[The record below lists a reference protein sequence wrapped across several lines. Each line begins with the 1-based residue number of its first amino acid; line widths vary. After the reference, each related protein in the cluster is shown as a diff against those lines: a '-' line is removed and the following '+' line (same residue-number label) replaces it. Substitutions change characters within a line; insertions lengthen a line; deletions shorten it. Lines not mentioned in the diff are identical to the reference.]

1 MDSTDLFD
9 NQNIREVSRGRKE
22 SHVWDHYF
30 KEPLGSVHYTARCH
44 YCNQNWSRGKPEI
57 LKSHLAL
64 YCKDVPLY
72 IKTEY
77 MEMLAVGTTSTMNR
91 KQKTDSDSS
100 AELTVDRK
108 DKIDQALI
116 RFFICCGIPFSTVG
130 HPYFIDFVQSLC
142 FAYGPPKRTTL
153 STTFLNHETAIILN
167 KIKEELKYEK
177 NLTLGRSI
185 YAFIIITPSKR
196 QYIHTLKD
204 TSMDSHTGTF
214 NATEIEKVLTSIGLE
229 KFAAVVSDAESA
241 MQMAR
246 RLITE
251 NDIIKLDFAIN
262 TLKKCQSIITF
273 FKTSYRAGAN
283 FQKDI
288 IQTLTE
294 GGGLKTSVFET
305 QTEIFINAIA
315 IKNLLLNR
323 QFFQDVEQLHTI
335 LAPAKKAIQAVEA
348 NSSNMASI
356 FLQLIQMAVEI
367 KKISNYF
374 DPNFKKNCINIFN
387 KRWAQFDTDTYLVA
401 FFLHPRYR
409 DKKFQDSTFRQMALT
424 AMKIWSKFGSDK
436 RSCKILLS
444 QLRSYGDNEPPYDME
459 YTDEYDTPELWWS
472 TCRQPN
478 NYIQKLALKLFAI
491 TPHQAA
497 CERAFSVLNWMI
509 GKRRTRL
516 DIDRLQ
522 SMVQMH
528 SYYITNAKSELKFS
542 SSDLSENEL
551 ETALQ
556 EITTAMI
563 NNDDI
568 FIDDD
573 DIVLDDESI
582 DLNDDDANT
591 NDLIMENIMNL
602 DSFNEQND
610 DNSNSNISDQ
620 QPDESINYE
629 DSNIDFEA
637 IFD

>member
-9 NQNIREVSRGRKE
+9 NQNIREVRRGRKE

-30 KEPLGSVHYTARCH
+30 KEPLGSGHYTARCH

-100 AELTVDRK
+100 AELTADRK

-177 NLTLGRSI
+177 NLTLAVDGWCDPLGRSI
-185 YAFIIITPSKR
+185 YAFIIITPS
-196 QYIHTLKD
+196 
-204 TSMDSHTGTF
+204 
-214 NATEIEKVLTSIGLE
+214 
-229 KFAAVVSDAESA
+229 
-241 MQMAR
+241 
-246 RLITE
+246 
-251 NDIIKLDFAIN
+251 
-262 TLKKCQSIITF
+262 
-273 FKTSYRAGAN
+273 AN
-283 FQKDI
+283 LQKDI

-294 GGGLKTSVFET
+294 EGGLKTSVKTRWSTAWTCCDSIIRLENNLKNVLET

-315 IKNLLLNR
+315 IKNLLRNR

-497 CERAFSVLNWMI
+497 CEQAFSVLNWMI

-522 SMVQMH
+522 SMAQMH

-542 SSDLSENEL
+542 SSDLSENKL

-637 IFD
+637 IFDEESETD

>member
-1 MDSTDLFD
+1 
-9 NQNIREVSRGRKE
+9 
-22 SHVWDHYF
+22 
-30 KEPLGSVHYTARCH
+30 
-44 YCNQNWSRGKPEI
+44 
-57 LKSHLAL
+57 
-64 YCKDVPLY
+64 
-72 IKTEY
+72 
-77 MEMLAVGTTSTMNR
+77 MNR

-100 AELTVDRK
+100 AELTADRK

-177 NLTLGRSI
+177 NLTL
-185 YAFIIITPSKR
+185 
-196 QYIHTLKD
+196 
-204 TSMDSHTGTF
+204 
-214 NATEIEKVLTSIGLE
+214 
-229 KFAAVVSDAESA
+229 VSS
-241 MQMAR
+241 
-246 RLITE
+246 
-251 NDIIKLDFAIN
+251 DIIKLDFAKN

-283 FQKDI
+283 LQKDI

-294 GGGLKTSVFET
+294 GGGLKTSVKTRWSTAWTCCDSIIRLENNLKNVLET

-315 IKNLLLNR
+315 IKNLLQNR

-637 IFD
+637 IFDKESETD

>member
-1 MDSTDLFD
+1 
-9 NQNIREVSRGRKE
+9 
-22 SHVWDHYF
+22 
-30 KEPLGSVHYTARCH
+30 
-44 YCNQNWSRGKPEI
+44 
-57 LKSHLAL
+57 
-64 YCKDVPLY
+64 
-72 IKTEY
+72 
-77 MEMLAVGTTSTMNR
+77 MNR

-100 AELTVDRK
+100 AELTADRK

-177 NLTLGRSI
+177 NLTL
-185 YAFIIITPSKR
+185 
-196 QYIHTLKD
+196 D

-214 NATEIEKVLTSIGLE
+214 NATEIEKVLTSIGPE

-251 NDIIKLDFAIN
+251 KYTHILSIRCMAHHLNLVSSDIIKLDFAKN

-283 FQKDI
+283 LQKDI

-294 GGGLKTSVFET
+294 GGGLKTSVKTRWSTAWTCCDSIIRLENNLKNVLET

-315 IKNLLLNR
+315 IKNLLQNR

-374 DPNFKKNCINIFN
+374 DPNFKKN
-387 KRWAQFDTDTYLVA
+387 Y
-401 FFLHPRYR
+401 
-409 DKKFQDSTFRQMALT
+409 KKFQDSTFRQMALT

-637 IFD
+637 IFDKESETD

>member
-9 NQNIREVSRGRKE
+9 NQNIREVRRGRKE

-30 KEPLGSVHYTARCH
+30 KEPLGSGHYTARCH

-100 AELTVDRK
+100 AELTADRK

-177 NLTLGRSI
+177 NLTLAVDGWCDPLGRSI

-214 NATEIEKVLTSIGLE
+214 NATEIEKVLTSIGPE

-251 NDIIKLDFAIN
+251 KYTHILSIRCMAHHLNLVSSDIIKLDFAKN

-283 FQKDI
+283 LQKDI

-294 GGGLKTSVFET
+294 GGGLKTSVKTRWSTAWTCCDSIIRLENNLKNVLET

-315 IKNLLLNR
+315 IKNLLRNC

-444 QLRSYGDNEPPYDME
+444 QL
-459 YTDEYDTPELWWS
+459 
-472 TCRQPN
+472 
-478 NYIQKLALKLFAI
+478 
-491 TPHQAA
+491 
-497 CERAFSVLNWMI
+497 
-509 GKRRTRL
+509 
-516 DIDRLQ
+516 
-522 SMVQMH
+522 
-528 SYYITNAKSELKFS
+528 
-542 SSDLSENEL
+542 
-551 ETALQ
+551 
-556 EITTAMI
+556 
-563 NNDDI
+563 
-568 FIDDD
+568 
-573 DIVLDDESI
+573 
-582 DLNDDDANT
+582 
-591 NDLIMENIMNL
+591 
-602 DSFNEQND
+602 
-610 DNSNSNISDQ
+610 
-620 QPDESINYE
+620 
-629 DSNIDFEA
+629 
-637 IFD
+637 

>member
-9 NQNIREVSRGRKE
+9 NQNIREVRRGRKE

-30 KEPLGSVHYTARCH
+30 KEPLGSGHYTARCH

-100 AELTVDRK
+100 AELTADRK

-177 NLTLGRSI
+177 NLTLAVDGWCDPLGRSI
-185 YAFIIITPSKR
+185 YAFIIITP
-196 QYIHTLKD
+196 
-204 TSMDSHTGTF
+204 
-214 NATEIEKVLTSIGLE
+214 N
-229 KFAAVVSDAESA
+229 
-241 MQMAR
+241 
-246 RLITE
+246 
-251 NDIIKLDFAIN
+251 
-262 TLKKCQSIITF
+262 
-273 FKTSYRAGAN
+273 
-283 FQKDI
+283 
-288 IQTLTE
+288 
-294 GGGLKTSVFET
+294 
-305 QTEIFINAIA
+305 
-315 IKNLLLNR
+315 
-323 QFFQDVEQLHTI
+323 VEQLHTI

-522 SMVQMH
+522 SMAQMH

-637 IFD
+637 IFDEESETD

>member
-9 NQNIREVSRGRKE
+9 NQNIREVRRGRKE

-30 KEPLGSVHYTARCH
+30 KEPLGSGHYTARCH

-91 KQKTDSDSS
+91 KQKTDSDSL

-116 RFFICCGIPFSTVG
+116 RFFICCGIPFSTR
-130 HPYFIDFVQSLC
+130 L
-142 FAYGPPKRTTL
+142 
-153 STTFLNHETAIILN
+153 
-167 KIKEELKYEK
+167 
-177 NLTLGRSI
+177 
-185 YAFIIITPSKR
+185 
-196 QYIHTLKD
+196 
-204 TSMDSHTGTF
+204 MD
-214 NATEIEKVLTSIGLE
+214 
-229 KFAAVVSDAESA
+229 
-241 MQMAR
+241 
-246 RLITE
+246 
-251 NDIIKLDFAIN
+251 
-262 TLKKCQSIITF
+262 
-273 FKTSYRAGAN
+273 GAN
-283 FQKDI
+283 LQKDI

-294 GGGLKTSVFET
+294 GGGLKTSVKTRWSTAWTCCDSIIRLENNLKNVLET

-315 IKNLLLNR
+315 IKNLLRNR

-522 SMVQMH
+522 SMAQMH

-542 SSDLSENEL
+542 SNDLSENEL

-556 EITTAMI
+556 EITTAII

-637 IFD
+637 IFDEESETD

>member
-1 MDSTDLFD
+1 
-9 NQNIREVSRGRKE
+9 
-22 SHVWDHYF
+22 
-30 KEPLGSVHYTARCH
+30 
-44 YCNQNWSRGKPEI
+44 
-57 LKSHLAL
+57 
-64 YCKDVPLY
+64 
-72 IKTEY
+72 
-77 MEMLAVGTTSTMNR
+77 MNR

-100 AELTVDRK
+100 AELTADRK

-177 NLTLGRSI
+177 NLTL
-185 YAFIIITPSKR
+185 
-196 QYIHTLKD
+196 
-204 TSMDSHTGTF
+204 
-214 NATEIEKVLTSIGLE
+214 
-229 KFAAVVSDAESA
+229 VSS
-241 MQMAR
+241 
-246 RLITE
+246 
-251 NDIIKLDFAIN
+251 DIIKLDFAKN

-283 FQKDI
+283 LQKDI

-294 GGGLKTSVFET
+294 GGGLKTSVKTRWSTAWTCCDSIIRLENNLKNVLET

-315 IKNLLLNR
+315 IKNLLRNR

-424 AMKIWSKFGSDK
+424 AMKIWSKFGSNK

-522 SMVQMH
+522 SMAQMH

-637 IFD
+637 IFDEESETD